1 MESPINLPESYFGF
15 IYHYYRAEIYR
26 ETNWRN
32 RLDATTN
39 WSIVVSAGIIS
50 LSFSNENISHL
61 AIIINY
67 LIIWFFLYIESRR
80 FRYYSVL
87 RRRTRILEKFIL
99 APLFAKEQVPTDYQ
113 DALLKLHHSLTT
125 PKVTISLIESLA
137 WRIRRIY
144 MFLFPIIF
152 LAWAAKVSISPF
164 KAENMADF
172 IQNASVFII
181 PGSVVFS
188 LFFVTVILAVMLA
201 LYLVPAYHR
210 DDLP

>member
-1 MESPINLPESYFGF
+1 METPINIPESYFGF

-99 APLFAKEQVPTDYQ
+99 APLFAKGQVSANPK
-113 DALLKLHHSLTT
+113 DALEELQHSLTH
-125 PKVTISLIESLA
+125 PKIKISRLESVA

-144 MFLFPIIF
+144 MFLFPIVF
-152 LAWAAKVSISPF
+152 LAWTAKVSISPVQ
-164 KAENMADF
+164 AENLNGF
-172 IQNASVFII
+172 FQNADVFII
-181 PGSVVFS
+181 PGIVIFS
-188 LFFVTVILAVMLA
+188 LFFTSVLLAVVLA
-201 LYLVPAYHR
+201 LYLIPVSHHN
-210 DDLP
+210 DLP

>member
-1 MESPINLPESYFGF
+1 MKTPNNLPESYFGF

-87 RRRTRILEKFIL
+87 RGRTRILEKFIL
-99 APLFAKEQVPTDYQ
+99 APLFSKGQVSIDPK
-113 DALLKLHHSLTT
+113 DALLKLHQSLTT
-125 PKVTISLIESLA
+125 PKVKISRLESVA

-152 LAWAAKVSISPF
+152 LAWAAKVSISPV
-164 KAENMADF
+164 KADNLNDF
-172 IQNASVFII
+172 FQNAGIFII
-181 PGSVVFS
+181 PGIVVFS
-188 LFFVTVILAVMLA
+188 MFFISVVLAVVLA
-201 LYLVPAYHR
+201 LYLVPVSHHN
-210 DDLP
+210 DLP